1 MFVLVEEILLAD
13 SVDSMDKEP
22 AAVGRSR
29 EDSLTR
35 DRIGSIDAQVEKAA
49 PALLASLSAIAPKYA
64 GATKGFL
71 KEQLGVGAKE
81 KIREQMRAD
90 NFSFGENNYEHAAD
104 LKISNAQSA
113 SAGEVGVG
121 VGSEGGVVW
130 LDTPEEVVA
139 KVEGALGSLR
149 AFAHEHT
156 RKILDDDGV
165 VNLELESSLTSREGS
180 KDKDHPTAVW
190 NKLDRIMVSFIWE
203 WQEVHRGMRASKL
216 ACCLLVNGSS
226 QPVKLDQLKLLK
238 GRSMVTVGVFSYD
251 EKNRVVESE
260 GGAVLIIFWGD
271 YWIPNDSGHA
281 KAVIETAHFHV
292 TLSTKKDKSNIGSIM
307 LHDSDVPSSSVSELQ
322 RISAESSSLSMRFLE
337 SSSAN
342 DGMWSKFVI
351 FMDNNYD
358 QN

>member
-1 MFVLVEEILLAD
+1 
-13 SVDSMDKEP
+13 VDRP
-22 AAVGRSR
+22 RG
-29 EDSLTR
+29 DSLAR
-35 DRIGSIDAQVEKAA
+35 DRVGSIDEHVGKAA
-49 PALLASLSAIAPKYA
+49 PALLASVSAIAPKYA
-64 GATKGFL
+64 GATRGFL
-71 KEQLGVGAKE
+71 KEQLSVGAKE
-81 KIREQMRAD
+81 EIRELMRAD

-104 LKISNAQSA
+104 LKISKAQSA
-113 SAGEVGVG
+113 GEIE
-121 VGSEGGVVW
+121 SEGIVW

-149 AFAHEHT
+149 TFAHEHT
-156 RKILDDDGV
+156 RKMLDDDGV
-165 VNLELESSLTSREGS
+165 VNLELESSLTSREGHQ
-180 KDKDHPTAVW
+180 DKDPAAVW

-226 QPVKLDQLKLLK
+226 QPVKLDRLKLLK

-251 EKNRVVESE
+251 EKNQVVESE

-281 KAVIETAHFHV
+281 KAVIETSRFHV

-307 LHDSDVPSSSVSELQ
+307 PREFDVPSAHASELQ
-322 RISAESSSLSMRFLE
+322 RISSEPSSLSMRFLE

-351 FMDNNYD
+351 FMDNNYE
-358 QN
+358 